1 MKGGDPRD
9 VRDPASDIQRS
20 YDSVAQEY
28 ADEIYAELADKPFD
42 RELLDRF
49 AKRVGSG
56 RVCDL
61 GCGPGQ
67 IARYL
72 RDRGVDVFG
81 LDLSAGML
89 AQARRLNPE
98 IEFVQG
104 SMLALALGSE
114 TLDGITAFYSIIH
127 IPRQQVMSA
136 LSEMRRV
143 LKPGGCLLITFHLG
157 TEDTHHDELFGRPVK
172 LDVAYFTTMEMSGYL
187 LAAGFR
193 VEESLERDPYA
204 PEIEYQSRRGYLLTS
219 RP

>member
-42 RELLDRF
+42 RGLLDRF
-49 AKRVGSG
+49 AKRVGRG

-67 IARYL
+67 SARYL

-104 SMLALALGSE
+104 SML
-114 TLDGITAFYSIIH
+114 
-127 IPRQQVMSA
+127 
-136 LSEMRRV
+136 
-143 LKPGGCLLITFHLG
+143 
-157 TEDTHHDELFGRPVK
+157 
-172 LDVAYFTTMEMSGYL
+172 
-187 LAAGFR
+187 
-193 VEESLERDPYA
+193 
-204 PEIEYQSRRGYLLTS
+204 
-219 RP
+219 